1 MLLKRWPGQ
10 EMPSDWED
18 NKMNDRLVTIA
29 TFENYIEAELAR
41 QKLEDFGIKSV
52 VTGQNAS
59 SMLSGIPAIA
69 GPELQVFESVSEEA
83 LKILEAD
90 ERK

>member
-1 MLLKRWPGQ
+1 MADK
-10 EMPSDWED
+10 
-18 NKMNDRLVTIA
+18 LVTIA
-29 TFENYIEAELAR
+29 RFTNYIEAELAR

-59 SMLSGIPAIA
+59 NMYSGVPAIE

-83 LKILEAD
+83 TKILEAD
-90 ERK
+90 ERQ

>member
-1 MLLKRWPGQ
+1 
-10 EMPSDWED
+10 MPSDWED

>member
-1 MLLKRWPGQ
+1 LLLKRWPGQ

>member
-1 MLLKRWPGQ
+1 
-10 EMPSDWED
+10 MPSDWED

-59 SMLSGIPAIA
+59 NMLSGIPAIA

-90 ERK
+90 ERQ

>member
-1 MLLKRWPGQ
+1 
-10 EMPSDWED
+10 MPSDWED

-29 TFENYIEAELAR
+29 RFANYIEAELAR

-59 SMLSGIPAIA
+59 NMYSGIFAIA
-69 GPELQVFESVSEEA
+69 SPELQVFESVSEEA

-90 ERK
+90 ERQ

>member
-1 MLLKRWPGQ
+1 
-10 EMPSDWED
+10 
-18 NKMNDRLVTIA
+18 MNDRLVTIA
-29 TFENYIEAELAR
+29 RFANYIEAELAR

-59 SMLSGIPAIA
+59 NMYSGVPAIA
-69 GPELQVFESVSEEA
+69 GPEIQVFESVSEEA

-90 ERK
+90 ERQ

>member
-1 MLLKRWPGQ
+1 
-10 EMPSDWED
+10 MPSDWED

-29 TFENYIEAELAR
+29 RFANYIEAELAR

-59 SMLSGIPAIA
+59 NMYSGVPAIA
-69 GPELQVFESVSEEA
+69 GPEIQVFESVSEEA

-90 ERK
+90 ERQ